1 MLLFI
6 STTQRGAA
14 CCERYKMNEQ
24 QEYSNDE
31 EEVFNM
37 EENEKLIKN
46 ILKDIE
52 LF

>member
-1 MLLFI
+1 
-6 STTQRGAA
+6 
-14 CCERYKMNEQ
+14 MNEQ